1 MKDDDKWF
9 KYLLEG
15 INIVISIYEIS
26 RTGSRKRRRT
36 GK

>member
-1 MKDDDKWF
+1 MSNNDKWF

-26 RTGSRKRRRT
+26 RTGSRKRKRT
-36 GK
+36 CK